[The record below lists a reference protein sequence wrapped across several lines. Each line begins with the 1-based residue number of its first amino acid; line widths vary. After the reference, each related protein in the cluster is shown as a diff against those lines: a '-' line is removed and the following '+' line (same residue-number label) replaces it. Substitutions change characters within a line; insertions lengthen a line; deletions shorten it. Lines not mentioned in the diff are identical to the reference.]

1 MQSVFAEVTVNPYTP
16 FLVTQDPSWNVE
28 LDRKANTT
36 VLEDSA
42 GLVSLNRRLAVI
54 PVIQPLFNRLP
65 TQASPNT
72 AQCSLTADSNLR
84 T

>member
-1 MQSVFAEVTVNPYTP
+1 MFAEVTVKSYTP
-16 FLVTQDPSWNVE
+16 FLVTQDPSWNLE

-36 VLEDSA
+36 VLEDSV

-65 TQASPNT
+65 TQASPTQHN
-72 AQCSLTADSNLR
+72 AL
-84 T
+84 